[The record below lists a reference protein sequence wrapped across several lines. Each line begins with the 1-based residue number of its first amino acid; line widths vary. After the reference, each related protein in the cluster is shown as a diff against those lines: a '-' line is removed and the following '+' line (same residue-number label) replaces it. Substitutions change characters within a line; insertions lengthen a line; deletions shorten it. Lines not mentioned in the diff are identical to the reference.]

1 MNEKFSGATITM
13 PETLVLA
20 NAGRGLQ
27 PRPKRLKTSAI
38 DFQIN
43 NFDANGYH
51 PFKGCYPCELNLH
64 VMEV

>member
-1 MNEKFSGATITM
+1 MLYLRKNFLST
-13 PETLVLA
+13 
-20 NAGRGLQ
+20 
-27 PRPKRLKTSAI
+27 I